1 MYVCMYVYIYVYVR
15 KCKHLS
21 TLHCILCMHT
31 CIHTLRLWYL
41 CTNKKCYVYICMYV
55 CICVHLLGGGGL
67 LLQGRLECGVEE
79 GQPVAGEQAHDG
91 AGHRQRHCEPVE
103 HPVGGRRCQ
112 LLHGG

>member
-1 MYVCMYVYIYVYVR
+1 
-15 KCKHLS
+15 
-21 TLHCILCMHT
+21 
-31 CIHTLRLWYL
+31 
-41 CTNKKCYVYICMYV
+41 MYV